1 MLLIGGLSLGAARC
15 APVIVLGVTG
25 LCALGYQAIGF
36 QAPAVAHLVAVYAA
50 VRTGH
55 HLIAVAGSVL
65 MVASL
70 PFAML
75 VAHPTGP

>member
-1 MLLIGGLSLGAARC
+1 M
-15 APVIVLGVTG
+15 
-25 LCALGYQAIGF
+25 GYQAIGF

-65 MVASL
+65 MVASP

-75 VAHPTGP
+75 VAHPDWPVSDAFTDARDALRLA